1 MFLYVLR
8 IILEILIHCVLKGII
23 YNISCAGTSR
33 RSTRSTAAAS
43 KSEMAKGKVYH
54 AVFQLKTPAL
64 VEYALRESFQNVNPF
79 YWLYYRSHRK
89 EQENAIRSKIGKWHG
104 EV

>member
-43 KSEMAKGKVYH
+43 KSEIAKGKVYH

-64 VEYALRESFQNVNPF
+64 VEYALRESFQNAGRQVSYF
-79 YWLYYRSHRK
+79 FLLFGVCVTFSYF
-89 EQENAIRSKIGKWHG
+89 
-104 EV
+104 